1 MPKDETFNGKLTVP
15 ATLRR
20 LSDLATPFQELG
32 VSERTPV
39 IEINASYAP
48 SILRDIQKT
57 EGNAEIKQIESEFEL
72 KHTTTGDKV
81 AMLSASTGRYT
92 PGVAAEAGVG
102 VRFPDE
108 IQGDAVAYFGYFN
121 LDEDKDEIL
130 NGLVFGKDKDGNF
143 ISIFREGEEI
153 EKWYQEEWNIS
164 SDYDASIGNVLQIR
178 FTYYGYGLIE
188 FRKLKSETGKEGQ
201 SVKTLHTFR
210 PQGKPTIANS
220 NLRVGAIMYSEQDD
234 DNEYNLYLSGRQFSL
249 LGPTD
254 FSQRIVSHKI
264 TDKTIPVDGF
274 TPIMSFRQKFAN
286 RAVPFTIQEYE
297 LITNNDV
304 TVQWRVNSDLSKDD
318 DTDLNWVTPSDHDP
332 DEVSLQVNTDADNID
347 MNTGVKVNESIAA
360 GGAGPTPR
368 ILGQKIN
375 LTDIPDGYPVTLCA
389 TAEDTE
395 ATLDIV
401 IGKMTEER

>member
-1 MPKDETFNGKLTVP
+1 MMVDELHSKTIMDVLERANSPFDEVL
-15 ATLRR
+15 
-20 LSDLATPFQELG
+20 LAQ
-32 VSERTPV
+32 RTPI

-48 SILRDIQKT
+48 SILRDIQRT
-57 EGNAEIKQIESEFEL
+57 EGNSEINQIESEFEL

-81 AMLSASTGRYT
+81 VMISASTGRYT

-102 VRFPDE
+102 VRFPDK

-121 LDEDKDEIL
+121 LDENNDML

-143 ISIFREGEEI
+143 VSIFREGEEI

-164 SDYDASIGNVLQIR
+164 TDYNASIGNVLQIR

-188 FRKLKSETGKEGQ
+188 FRRLESETGKEGQ
-201 SVKTLHTFR
+201 NIETLHTFR
-210 PQGKPTIANS
+210 PQGEPTIANS
-220 NLRVGAIMYSEQDD
+220 NLRVGAILYSEEDD
-234 DNEYNLYLSGRQFSL
+234 NNEYNLYLSGRQFSL

-254 FSQRIVSHKI
+254 FSERIVSHKVV
-264 TDKTIPVDGF
+264 DKTIPSDGF
-274 TPIMSFRQKFAN
+274 TPIMSFIQKDAN
-286 RAVPFTIQEYE
+286 KAVPFTIQEYE
-297 LITNNDV
+297 LITNENI

-318 DTDLNWVTPSDHDP
+318 GTGLTWVTPSDHDP

-360 GGAGPTPR
+360 GGAGPTPSR
-368 ILGQKIN
+368 LGEEIN
-375 LTDIPDGYPVTLCA
+375 LTDIPNGYPVTLCA